1 MSRLKQQLPKV
12 REMTKYETDNAPKMF
27 QKMTYIKYIEKYREK
42 HIDILSNE
50 ELKREK
56 NN

>member
-1 MSRLKQQLPKV
+1 
-12 REMTKYETDNAPKMF
+12 MF
-27 QKMTYIKYIEKYREK
+27 QKMIYIKYIEK

-56 NN
+56 INKNDLK